1 MNTKIVNHP
10 IWGKALFADNG
21 VIEIG
26 IPLEF
31 GIRISH
37 LSYKNEENL
46 FYEQPNVLNELCTP
60 DGWRAR
66 GGHRLWIAPESEK
79 EYFPDNSP
87 ITYEISE
94 NTICL
99 YQDED
104 PWLKVIKNIEII
116 FEEDDCICLKH
127 RVTNTDTTMKKCS
140 IWAVTSVA
148 PNGVEYIPLNFREG
162 GYDPLHRISMWDYTI
177 LGDERVK
184 YERELITLSHK
195 SITQKYKI
203 GVGHP
208 NGPVTYENK
217 GVIFE
222 KSYEINP
229 NLEYPDGG
237 VSFETFMCRHM
248 VEIES
253 LSPLFDVKAGEC
265 VEFCEKWRLK
275 KRG

>member
-1 MNTKIVNHP
+1 MNTKIINHP
-10 IWGKALFADNG
+10 VWGKALFADNG

-31 GIRISH
+31 GIRIGH
-37 LSYKNEENL
+37 LSYKEEENL
-46 FYEQPNVLNELCTP
+46 FYEQPNDLNDLCTP
-60 DGWRAR
+60 EGFRVR

-87 ITYEISE
+87 ITYEIKE
-94 NTICL
+94 NTIRL
-99 YQDED
+99 FQAED
-104 PWLKVIKNIEII
+104 SWLGVKKSIEIT
-116 FEEDDCICLKH
+116 FFCDEEISIKH
-127 RVTNTDTTMKKCS
+127 KVLNTEKRERKFS
-140 IWAVTSVA
+140 IWGVTSVA
-148 PNGVEYIPLNFREG
+148 PCGKVFIPLRYREN
-162 GYDPLHRISMWDYTI
+162 GYDPLHKITMWDYTS

-184 YERELITLSHK
+184 YGRELITLSHK
-195 SITQKYKI
+195 PVLQKYKI

-222 KSYEINP
+222 KLYEINP

-253 LSPLFDVKAGEC
+253 LSPLFDVKAGEQ
-265 VEFCEKWRLK
+265 VEFCENWRLK